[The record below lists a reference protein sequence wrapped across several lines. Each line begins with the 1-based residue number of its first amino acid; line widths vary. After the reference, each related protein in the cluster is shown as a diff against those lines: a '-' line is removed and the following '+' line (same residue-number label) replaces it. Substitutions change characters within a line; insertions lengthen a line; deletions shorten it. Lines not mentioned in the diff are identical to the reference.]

1 MSKVVQG
8 EPRLREIHSAD
19 EVKAR
24 IGVLAD
30 RLYRSYAD
38 TPVTFVVIA
47 EGARR
52 FAEELVERLRARRV
66 QPDLVYLRVWRTKG
80 TTLGEVQTE
89 AIDPSTFED
98 RDVVIL
104 DDVVDEGRTLEA
116 VTSIVEEGDP
126 RSVRVAV
133 LVSKPGRRAV
143 HVSLHYVGFEVDE
156 GWVVGF
162 GMDLDGKYRDLDNLA
177 IVEGTN

>member
-1 MSKVVQG
+1 MSKVVEG
-8 EPRLREIHSAD
+8 ERRLREIHSAD
-19 EVKAR
+19 EVKSR

-38 TPVTFVVIA
+38 TPVMFVVIA

-66 QPDLVYLRVWRTKG
+66 DPAVVYLRVWRTKG
-80 TTLGEVQTE
+80 TALGEVQTE

-98 RDVVIL
+98 RDIVIL

-116 VTSIVEEGDP
+116 VTTIVEEGDP
-126 RSVRVAV
+126 RSVRIAV
-133 LVSKPGRRAV
+133 LVDKTERRAV
-143 HVSLHYVGFEVDE
+143 QVPLDYVGFTVDE

-162 GMDLDGKYRDLDNLA
+162 GMDLDGEYRDLDNLV
-177 IVEGTN
+177 IVEGLD